1 MSTVRPNAEA
11 VAYRGPP
18 LPNVPEDLVVPNV
31 LSLDFDERLWVPQAK
46 VSWARNRR
54 HLVIDGRLV
63 G

>member
-1 MSTVRPNAEA
+1 MSTARPQPEA

-46 VSWARNRR
+46 VSDQEPGD
-54 HLVIDGRLV
+54 L
-63 G
+63 

>member
-1 MSTVRPNAEA
+1 MGTVRPDAEA

-46 VSWARNRR
+46 ASELETEDIWPSVEEA
-54 HLVIDGRLV
+54 
-63 G
+63 